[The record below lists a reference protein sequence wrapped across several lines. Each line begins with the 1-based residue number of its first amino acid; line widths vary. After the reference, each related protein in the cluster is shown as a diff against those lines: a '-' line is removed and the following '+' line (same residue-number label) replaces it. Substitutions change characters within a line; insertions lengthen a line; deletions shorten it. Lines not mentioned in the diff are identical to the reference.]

1 MHGAPILCFN
11 PLNREIFFI
20 VTHQTSSATSEVFRG
35 RKWLLDC
42 RKKTP
47 SKPERPTQS
56 LSGYFYSNKW
66 QTLYFLSIIPF
77 HPTSVESKIQLVQYF
92 DTKSVLVDLHTFWVL
107 CATKLTQKSCLWRQ
121 KNQYNECMNLV
132 HLVNIIIPF
141 DMTREKCAGDFT
153 L

>member
-1 MHGAPILCFN
+1 MASRLQEKDAKQARAANAKSERIFLFKQMTNFILSF
-11 PLNREIFFI
+11 
-20 VTHQTSSATSEVFRG
+20 H
-35 RKWLLDC
+35 
-42 RKKTP
+42 
-47 SKPERPTQS
+47 
-56 LSGYFYSNKW
+56 
-66 QTLYFLSIIPF
+66 

-121 KNQYNECMNLV
+121 KNQYNEWMNLA